1 MDPKHY
7 GYNTISEFPSIV
19 PSIYLNPSKLKLWRK
34 PLRSVLKVFLTT
46 YLSIPT
52 ENVWLDYILFAQKT
66 LKEIIV
72 FTSWIE
78 KRNAKTGFLQQ
89 KYIFQ
94 CAQYIWN
101 ITHSGTYYYE
111 YRYLSFQYSRRM
123 CFNQYVQN
131 IANLQFRKGSYLV
144 QWSKF
149 VIKLVK

>member
-1 MDPKHY
+1 LDPKH

-78 KRNAKTGFLQQ
+78 KRNSKNGFLQQ

-94 CAQYIWN
+94 CKTFKNLDTLVSNMVEECVLINVYKILL
-101 ITHSGTYYYE
+101 TYNFK
-111 YRYLSFQYSRRM
+111 RAVTL
-123 CFNQYVQN
+123 FNDQS
-131 IANLQFRKGSYLV
+131 LL
-144 QWSKF
+144 
-149 VIKLVK
+149 

>member
-78 KRNAKTGFLQQ
+78 KRSSKNGFTQQ

-94 CAQYIWN
+94 CAQYICN
-101 ITHSGTYYYE
+101 RKHSGTYYSPYF
-111 YRYLSFQYSRRM
+111 SFQYSRRM
-123 CFNQYVQN
+123 CFDQYVQN
-131 IANLQFRKGSYLV
+131 IVNLLFQKGSYLV

>member
-101 ITHSGTYYYE
+101 ITHSGITNIDTLVSNIVEECVLINMYKILLTYNFE
-111 YRYLSFQYSRRM
+111 RAVTL
-123 CFNQYVQN
+123 FNDQS
-131 IANLQFRKGSYLV
+131 LL
-144 QWSKF
+144 
-149 VIKLVK
+149 

>member
-46 YLSIPT
+46 YLSIQT

-78 KRNAKTGFLQQ
+78 KRNSKTGFLQQ
-89 KYIFQ
+89 
-94 CAQYIWN
+94 N
-101 ITHSGTYYYE
+101 IYFNEPNTYEILHIVVLTITNIDTLVSNIVEECVLINMYKILLTYNFK
-111 YRYLSFQYSRRM
+111 RAVTL
-123 CFNQYVQN
+123 FNDQS
-131 IANLQFRKGSYLV
+131 LL
-144 QWSKF
+144 
-149 VIKLVK
+149 

>member
-78 KRNAKTGFLQQ
+78 KRNSKTGFLQQ

-101 ITHSGTYYYE
+101 ITHSGITNIDTLVSNIVEECVLINMYKILLTYNFK
-111 YRYLSFQYSRRM
+111 RAVTL
-123 CFNQYVQN
+123 FNDQS
-131 IANLQFRKGSYLV
+131 LL
-144 QWSKF
+144 
-149 VIKLVK
+149 

>member
-78 KRNAKTGFLQQ
+78 KRNSKTGFLQQ
-89 KYIFQ
+89 KIYI
-94 CAQYIWN
+94 INVPNN
-101 ITHSGTYYYE
+101 IDSLVSNILKECVLINMHKILLTYNFKRE
-111 YRYLSFQYSRRM
+111 VTL
-123 CFNQYVQN
+123 FNDQS
-131 IANLQFRKGSYLV
+131 LL
-144 QWSKF
+144 
-149 VIKLVK
+149 